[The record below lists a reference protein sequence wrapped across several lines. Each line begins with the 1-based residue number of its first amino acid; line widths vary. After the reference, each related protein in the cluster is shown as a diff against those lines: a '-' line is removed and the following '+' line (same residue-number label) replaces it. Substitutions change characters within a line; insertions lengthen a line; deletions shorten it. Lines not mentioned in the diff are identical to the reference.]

1 MELNTAEAVFN
12 WHSTLYYFIAYNAVI
27 TKGKI

>member
-1 MELNTAEAVFN
+1 MELNAAKVVSY

-27 TKGKI
+27 IKGKI

>member
-1 MELNTAEAVFN
+1 MELNAAEAVFN

-27 TKGKI
+27 IKR